1 MAQAAMQREEN
12 MRLSLQGRLDE
23 QARQLED
30 TERRHRIHQQAHASE
45 LNQTKDELMECK
57 SGLHE
62 LAAQLSRASSSAR
75 EHEIEKERA
84 TQDADRARSLAREGE
99 ARSAQLA
106 QEKAK
111 NDGELRKL
119 RERVENYELR
129 LEEGEEEVRK
139 LEEQLVLLLV
149 RQPRSP
155 VPK

>member
-1 MAQAAMQREEN
+1 MQREEN
-12 MRLSLQGRLDE
+12 MHLSLQGRLDE

-30 TERRHRIHQQAHASE
+30 AERRHRIHQQAHASE
-45 LNQTKDELMECK
+45 LEQTKKELMECK
-57 SGLHE
+57 SALHCE

-75 EHEIEKERA
+75 ERELEKERA

-155 VPK
+155 APK

>member
-1 MAQAAMQREEN
+1 MQREEN

-45 LNQTKDELMECK
+45 LEQTKEELMECK
-57 SGLHE
+57 SALHCE

-75 EHEIEKERA
+75 ERELEKERA